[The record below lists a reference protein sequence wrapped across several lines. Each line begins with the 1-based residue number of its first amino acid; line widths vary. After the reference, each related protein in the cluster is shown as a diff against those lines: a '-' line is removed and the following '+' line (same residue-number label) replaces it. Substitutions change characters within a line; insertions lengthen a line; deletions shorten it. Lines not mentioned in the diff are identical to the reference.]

1 MNDILKFL
9 KQNLYPRQECK
20 LVFLKCKKKKKKKE
34 EEEELTESSELFGS

>member
-9 KQNLYPRQECK
+9 KQNLHPCQECK
-20 LVFLKCKKKKKKKE
+20 LVFLKCKKEKKKE

>member
-20 LVFLKCKKKKKKKE
+20 LVFLKCKKKKKKKK
-34 EEEELTESSELFGS
+34 EEELTESSELFGS